1 MIVITLNQI
10 RSQSPCQSG
19 WETLLKAKGKT
30 QADDVEFPFADIIK
44 SNGLDDTLWCLRCLG
59 SEHNGW
65 MRKYAVWC
73 ARQVQHEDGLATDD
87 ELAAAWTAAACA
99 AAACAAARDAAARDA
114 AARDAVRA
122 AQAKKLIEC
131 LTPEMRGG

>member
-59 SEHNGW
+59 SEHAGW

-73 ARQVQHEDGLATDD
+73 ARQIG
-87 ELAAAWTAAACA
+87 
-99 AAACAAARDAAARDA
+99 
-114 AARDAVRA
+114 RA
-122 AQAKKLIEC
+122 HV
-131 LTPEMRGG
+131 